1 MTVFVIAD
9 LHLGETSAQAR
20 RGLFSSPD
28 EMDREIVVRWNR
40 TVSEDDVVHILGDLG
55 KRSRLPL
62 ISLLRGTK
70 HLIAGNADDLG
81 AVQRSGIFATVR
93 VARWVRGFLLTH
105 IPVHESQ
112 LAAGVVNVHGHLH
125 AATVPDPR
133 YRCVSVEQTNYTPVE
148 LRS

>member
-9 LHLGETSAQAR
+9 LHLGDVSALAR
-20 RGLFSSPD
+20 RGGFSSVD
-28 EMDREIVVRWNR
+28 EMDQDMAARWNE
-40 TVSEDDVVHILGDLG
+40 TVSNEDVVHILGDVG
-55 KRSRLPL
+55 RPSRLPL
-62 ISLLRGTK
+62 LSQLRGTK

-81 AVQRSGIFATVR
+81 AAQRSGIFATVR

-105 IPVHESQ
+105 IPVHPSQ
-112 LAAGVVNVHGHLH
+112 IGSGVVNVHGHLH
-125 AATVPDPR
+125 ADRIPDPR